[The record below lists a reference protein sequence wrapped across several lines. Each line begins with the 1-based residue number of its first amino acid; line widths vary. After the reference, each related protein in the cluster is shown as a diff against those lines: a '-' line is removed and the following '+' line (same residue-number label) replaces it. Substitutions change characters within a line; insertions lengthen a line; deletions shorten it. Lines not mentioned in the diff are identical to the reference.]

1 MYKAYT
7 QHEKKYGDKGGI
19 EDVIVSK
26 RKFQYE
32 EVRWFC
38 ETVSLDLAAVFF
50 EVKLGY
56 FDLRKGVDT
65 DICAWLVRAF

>member
-1 MYKAYT
+1 MFSQELYKAYT

-32 EVRWFC
+32 EV
-38 ETVSLDLAAVFF
+38 
-50 EVKLGY
+50 KLKLCGIPLI
-56 FDLRKGVDT
+56 FL
-65 DICAWLVRAF
+65 